1 MHGIRRAIVDKQL
14 ERERAEEARSG
25 KASTVEMQFNLMRA
39 EQERAMLE
47 QATEAWLTAGSGG
60 GGKKG
65 AQLAVDASGR
75 MVIGMSGRRMAHR
88 MPAAIEVAIETLEG
102 SLLVMRRANRPTV
115 ARCARRFQPL
125 RSILTEIYLCRTCS
139 CHEILRVETPGQ
151 GGRASHPSA
160 GGAGAQ
166 RPEGEGEGAVHARCI
181 DRSMRPRC
189 DDRSGAGA
197 VHALSPRHHRRH
209 CRRRQRR
216 GRGGAADA
224 CVRACVRACVCACGV
239 SFVRGRGV
247 QSDVLAAWL
256 LDHLTTEPTSPALIA
271 SCIGIRNPEILRV
284 LLRKVV
290 SVDLEERRRAL
301 EVVAHLRI
309 EQVSDRAESPTTL
322 DRPGCPPF
330 WGRADRPL
338 HFGGLRRSW

>member
-1 MHGIRRAIVDKQL
+1 
-14 ERERAEEARSG
+14 
-25 KASTVEMQFNLMRA
+25 
-39 EQERAMLE
+39 MLE

-102 SLLVMRRANRPTV
+102 SLLVMRRANKPTV

-224 CVRACVRACVCACGV
+224 CVRACVR
-239 SFVRGRGV
+239 VRLWCFFRAGAGGAERRARGV
-247 QSDVLAAWL
+247 VAGPPHDGAHQPRPDRVVHRYPQPRDPARAAAQGGVGRPRGA
-256 LDHLTTEPTSPALIA
+256 TP
-271 SCIGIRNPEILRV
+271 
-284 LLRKVV
+284 
-290 SVDLEERRRAL
+290 RAGGG
-301 EVVAHLRI
+301 RPP
-309 EQVSDRAESPTTL
+309 QDRAGE
-322 DRPGCPPF
+322 
-330 WGRADRPL
+330 
-338 HFGGLRRSW
+338 

>member
-139 CHEILRVETPGQ
+139 CHEILRVETPLDRAAARAIQALGEPVRRGQ
-151 GGRASHPSA
+151 
-160 GGAGAQ
+160 
-166 RPEGEGEGAVHARCI
+166 
-181 DRSMRPRC
+181 
-189 DDRSGAGA
+189 
-197 VHALSPRHHRRH
+197 
-209 CRRRQRR
+209 R
-216 GRGGAADA
+216 GRGRGLCTHVASIDRCAPAVTTGAGPGLCTRSRPATTAATAAADNDEDEEEPLMRA
-224 CVRACVRACVCACGV
+224 CVRACVRACALVVFLSCGGGGCRATC
-239 SFVRGRGV
+239 SRRGC
-247 QSDVLAAWL
+247 W
-256 LDHLTTEPTSPALIA
+256 TTS
-271 SCIGIRNPEILRV
+271 
-284 LLRKVV
+284 
-290 SVDLEERRRAL
+290 
-301 EVVAHLRI
+301 
-309 EQVSDRAESPTTL
+309 
-322 DRPGCPPF
+322 
-330 WGRADRPL
+330 
-338 HFGGLRRSW
+338 RRSPPAPP